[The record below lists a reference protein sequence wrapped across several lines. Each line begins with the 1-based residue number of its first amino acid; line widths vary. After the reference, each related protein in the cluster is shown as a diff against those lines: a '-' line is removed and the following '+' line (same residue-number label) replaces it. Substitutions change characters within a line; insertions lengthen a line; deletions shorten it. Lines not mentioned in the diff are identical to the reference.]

1 MTNNKQKSRTFEI
14 KMVVKV
20 STEEQIQVMLDMK
33 KDILSGK
40 TQREILKDGVDKVT
54 IIFTETYGGNKW
66 TTKQNKRQWNG

>member
-54 IIFTETYGGNKW
+54 IIFTETYGGNK
-66 TTKQNKRQWNG
+66 

>member
-1 MTNNKQKSRTFEI
+1 MSDNKQKSRTFEI

-54 IIFTETYGGNKW
+54 IIFTETYGGNK
-66 TTKQNKRQWNG
+66 

>member
-1 MTNNKQKSRTFEI
+1 MSDNKQKSRTFEI

-40 TQREILKDGVDKVT
+40 PQREMSKDGVDKVT
-54 IIFTETYGGNKW
+54 IIFNETYGGNK
-66 TTKQNKRQWNG
+66 